1 MAQRTI
7 AESESLLG
15 EHLRRLR
22 IDSSITQEELAERAD
37 LSVKSVRA
45 LETGRGST
53 LSTVIRVLRVLD
65 RDDWLDDL
73 HPEPEV
79 SPMRLLR
86 ESRGE
91 KPRRRVRHT
100 EAG

>member
-1 MAQRTI
+1 MNPRTI
-7 AESESLLG
+7 AEAEVLLG
-15 EHLRRLR
+15 DHLRRLR
-22 IDSSITQEELAERAD
+22 IDSGITQEQLADRAD

-45 LETGRGST
+45 LETGRGGKLST
-53 LSTVIRVLRVLD
+53 LIRVLRVLD
-65 RDDWLDDL
+65 RDDWLDTL

-91 KPRRRVRHT
+91 KTRRRVRRSD
-100 EAG
+100 AG

>member
-1 MAQRTI
+1 MSHRTT
-7 AESESLLG
+7 AESESLVG

-22 IDSSITQEELAERAD
+22 IDSGLTQQELADRSD
-37 LSVKSVRA
+37 LAVKTVRA
-45 LETGRGST
+45 LETGMGSKLST
-53 LSTVIRVLRVLD
+53 LIRVLRVLD
-65 RDDWLDDL
+65 REDWLDDL

-91 KPRRRVRHT
+91 KPRRRVRRS

>member
-1 MAQRTI
+1 MPRVTT
-7 AESESLLG
+7 AEAESLLG
-15 EHLRRLR
+15 EQLRRLR
-22 IDSSITQEELAERAD
+22 IDSGITQEELADRSD

-45 LETGRGST
+45 LETGEGSRLST
-53 LSTVIRVLRVLD
+53 LIRVLRVLD
-65 RDDWLDDL
+65 REDWLDDL

-91 KPRRRVRHT
+91 RPRRRVRRS
-100 EAG
+100 EAR